1 MSRVGNRHLAKG
13 IALKIGGK
21 HAEALEELRLA
32 VEDEPED
39 SECHHQIGLV
49 YGFLGSF
56 EKSLESLQHAH
67 RLDDLNITILN
78 DLALTYAMLG
88 MYDEA
93 KAAFTQVLTM
103 DPGNEIALKQIS
115 FF

>member
-1 MSRVGNRHLAKG
+1 MSRVGNRHLDNG
-13 IALKIGGK
+13 IALKTEGK
-21 HAEALEELRLA
+21 HVEALEELRLA
-32 VEDEPED
+32 AEDDPDD
-39 SECHHQIGLV
+39 SECYHQIGLV
-49 YGFLGSF
+49 CGFLGLF
-56 EKSLESLQHAH
+56 EESLENLQHAH

-93 KAAFTQVLTM
+93 KAAFTQVLTL
-103 DPGNEIALKQIS
+103 DPGNGIALKQIS